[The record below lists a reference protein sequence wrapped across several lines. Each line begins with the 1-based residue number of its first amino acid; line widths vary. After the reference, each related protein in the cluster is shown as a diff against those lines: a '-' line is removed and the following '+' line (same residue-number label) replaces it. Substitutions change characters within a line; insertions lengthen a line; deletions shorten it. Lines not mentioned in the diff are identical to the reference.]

1 MPSPFAR
8 PASPGRREPIA
19 RAPRARGDDPRRR
32 QRAARGARRGASPPW
47 RRWAALLSVPGL
59 LAKDAGDVQS
69 GLLTVRI
76 WERKH
81 ELLGMNSAA
90 KIEIVQ
96 APAEQPSSYERIRA
110 YFGLVESGGFP
121 TVCQRASVA
130 ALIRF

>member
-8 PASPGRREPIA
+8 PASPGPREPIA

-96 APAEQPSSYERIRA
+96 APAEAPTRHEKITAAIMRLRVGPDWQPNGDGSPPVGS
-110 YFGLVESGGFP
+110 
-121 TVCQRASVA
+121 
-130 ALIRF
+130 